1 MRYLNI
7 HLGFQSD
14 RICWTAAPICMLDWL
29 YDQDLWSFLQF
40 DHIIFWLKNIDKAM
54 LLTTRLSN
62 FQDWWILKFLSPS
75 ISTEPDVK
83 QGYTINVAS
92 FFPNLE
98 TNRFGRARGYNILQ
112 YDELKTFPIFKKIH
126 KKL

>member
-1 MRYLNI
+1 
-7 HLGFQSD
+7 
-14 RICWTAAPICMLDWL
+14 
-29 YDQDLWSFLQF
+29 
-40 DHIIFWLKNIDKAM
+40 M